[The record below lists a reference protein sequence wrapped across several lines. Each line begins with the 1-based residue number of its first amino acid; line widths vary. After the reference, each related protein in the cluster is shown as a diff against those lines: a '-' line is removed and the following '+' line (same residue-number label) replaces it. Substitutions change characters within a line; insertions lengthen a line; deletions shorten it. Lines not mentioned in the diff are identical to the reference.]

1 MFCAHC
7 GTENASGIEACDRCG
22 EPLIVPDIDQRQ
34 PQDVKTCPGCAAH
47 NEAHARFCIGCG
59 NELEGVPALAT
70 PAEASRPET
79 TGTTTPED
87 QPVPPRMADRGDAPP
102 LFIVYSSAVG
112 SQWCGFTVRPTGRL
126 SPGRDG

>member
-1 MFCAHC
+1 MCVLR
-7 GTENASGIEACDRCG
+7 SLWDRKRIRNRG
-22 EPLIVPDIDQRQ
+22 VRQ
-34 PQDVKTCPGCAAH
+34 PKDVKTCPGCAAH

-79 TGTTTPED
+79 TGTTTGWLIAAM
-87 QPVPPRMADRGDAPP
+87 RP